1 MDKSDITQHISRQFN
16 TELEE
21 VRNMVLAMGGLVEKN
36 AGDAVRSLIEADGTL
51 ADEVASSDYKVNSM
65 EVAIDE
71 ECARILARRQPAAGD
86 LRLIMMVI
94 KTITDLERIGDE
106 AEKIARLAG
115 HLAGNDRPKGQFQE
129 IRHLGEH
136 VLRSLHAALD
146 AYARMDVETAL
157 NVVRD
162 DLKVDAEYESA
173 MRQLMTFMMEDPRSI
188 KRALDVLWCA
198 RALERIGDHAKNICE
213 YVVYMVQG
221 KDIRHVTVEQM
232 DEALKGRKA
241 P

>member
-21 VRNMVLAMGGLVEKN
+21 VRNMVLAMGGLVEKQVE
-36 AGDAVRSLIEADGTL
+36 DALLALLEADSTL
-51 ADEVASSDYKVNSM
+51 ADQVAASDYKVNSI
-65 EVAIDE
+65 EVAVDE
-71 ECARILARRQPAAGD
+71 ECARILARRQPAASD

-106 AEKIARLAG
+106 AEKIARLSAQ
-115 HLAGNDRPKGQFQE
+115 LAGTDRPKGQFME

-136 VLRSLHAALD
+136 VLRALRAALD

-188 KRALDVLWCA
+188 RRVLDVLWCA
-198 RALERIGDHAKNICE
+198 RAMERIGDHAKNICE

-221 KDIRHVTVEQM
+221 KDIRHTAVEEV
-232 DEALKGRKA
+232 DLALKRR
-241 P
+241 